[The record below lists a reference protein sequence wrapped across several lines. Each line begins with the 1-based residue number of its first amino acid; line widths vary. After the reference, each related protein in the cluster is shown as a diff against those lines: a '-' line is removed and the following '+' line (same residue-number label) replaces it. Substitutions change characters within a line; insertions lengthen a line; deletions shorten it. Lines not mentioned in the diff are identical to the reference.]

1 MPIKTAADD
10 IFNLLIL
17 IIVVLV
23 VVVVVVVFRKNETTF
38 HVKVT
43 KLKL

>member
-17 IIVVLV
+17 IIV